1 MLEVIKSLLQKIISD
16 IDAGNSNITEDEAME
31 MVKVIKSYTDKTVR
45 LSKYQACK
53 KLNMSR
59 AAFDSLVRAGAIP
72 RGQKVAGFKELF
84 WTEKELDDI
93 INERKCE
100 R

>member
-31 MVKVIKSYTDKTVR
+31 MIKVIKSYTDKTVR

-84 WTEKELDDI
+84 WTEKELDNI

>member
-16 IDAGNSNITEDEAME
+16 IDARNSNITEDEAME
-31 MVKVIKSYTDKTVR
+31 MIKVIKSYTDKTVR

-84 WTEKELDDI
+84 WTEKELDNI

>member
-1 MLEVIKSLLQKIISD
+1 MSD

-31 MVKVIKSYTDKTVR
+31 MIKVIKSYTDKTVK

-59 AAFDSLVRAGAIP
+59 ASFDNLVRAGVIP

-84 WTEKELDDI
+84 WTEKELDEVIKSRRNANKKD
-93 INERKCE
+93 N
-100 R
+100 

>member
-1 MLEVIKSLLQKIISD
+1 
-16 IDAGNSNITEDEAME
+16 
-31 MVKVIKSYTDKTVR
+31 
-45 LSKYQACK
+45 
-53 KLNMSR
+53 MSR

-84 WTEKELDDI
+84 WTEKELDNI

-100 R
+100 K